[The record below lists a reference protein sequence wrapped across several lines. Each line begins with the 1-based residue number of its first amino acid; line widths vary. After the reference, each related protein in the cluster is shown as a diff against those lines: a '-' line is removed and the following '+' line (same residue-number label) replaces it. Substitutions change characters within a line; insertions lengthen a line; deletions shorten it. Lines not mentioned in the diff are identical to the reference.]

1 MTRVHDFT
9 SDLPRAIKIVEEIKE
24 MVDIVYRYKG
34 LKRKLIYEILK
45 MI

>member
-1 MTRVHDFT
+1 MTTVHDFT
-9 SDLPRAIKIVEEIKE
+9 SYLPRAIKVVEEIKE
-24 MVDIVYRYKG
+24 MVDIVGRCKG